1 MKPRPATSP
10 VRRFLRG
17 LANTALYLLLPCQLL
32 LLWVVTRDG
41 PVELPEM
48 VARHLEE
55 RCAEAGGRLHAS
67 RYLLTPQRTLVA
79 QDVALEIAGLPG
91 EVLTAGRVEVGL
103 RLTGKNRGLTSL
115 RIADGKL
122 WCPATA
128 STRGERTLLLDQ
140 VHGSLL
146 HEGRWWQARLQGR
159 AGKFTLTFAGTLPGG
174 LLTAPPTAPG
184 TAPAPAPAEAF
195 GAALRTAENCL
206 NWSARTGGGGLHL
219 TGAGRA
225 DGGVDLT
232 AEGHLGD
239 HWIDERLGIVRFTQP
254 HFAAQARLDAQGR
267 PGGWRVAAEARDL
280 ETQGRQARTVAFTAT
295 GEGLDPRTWRA
306 TGRLTEV
313 QAFGFSGVQLD
324 LEANGAEQGGSG
336 RLRTASSAAD
346 LSWRRFADGSSRL
359 RCSAATLS
367 AEDLARIPALRAALG
382 EGGIALDGAIHLADG
397 EARFAPE
404 TWEVRGATGRL
415 AFSGLRALGLQAE
428 AIAPGAAAALNADLR
443 YDAAAPHF
451 PLVLERLDLAG
462 VRGEAHC
469 SLRAGGPFRLNL
481 RGEIAPPCLDRLLG
495 DWWVQ
500 LWRLFRLTTKP
511 HAIIEVEGAWGQPL
525 STTTRGVVTLADFGF
540 MQAPFR
546 SVAVRIDAD
555 ARRTAIGLDRLA
567 GGDRETDG
575 AVDGLVTWD
584 WSKPAAEAGPRVHVE
599 GNLAPWI
606 AATIAGPELGAS
618 LRALELPPSRHLAV
632 DVAPGVGAQPEV
644 TAKVRC
650 AEPFRAWAIDSA
662 HLELAVRS
670 VGAKLA
676 VTADLDLA
684 AGQAHLDLA
693 GDLLRTPQVHL
704 ELRRCDFAKV
714 AALVGKLG
722 PAKAAE
728 PAPAAPTRA
737 SLALLDLRYTG
748 TLDLAHPTL
757 LRGRG
762 EFLLNDP
769 ELKKVRVL
777 GGLSAALESIGVDAT
792 SYELQ
797 VARGTFGCLEGK
809 AYFPDLTLTG
819 PDARLQLTGEVDLAG
834 PTVDF
839 LGDFS
844 LPSRGSFNPLELLN
858 LNRALVA
865 LTKIR
870 VKGPLANPTTNALPR
885 LKDLVK
891 SKSDNDLG
899 KIPPALL
906 E

>member
-32 LLWVVTRDG
+32 LLWLVTREG
-41 PVELPEM
+41 PVELPGL
-48 VARHLEE
+48 VARYLEE
-55 RCAEAGGRLHAS
+55 RCAEAGGRLHAG

-79 QDVALEIAGLPG
+79 EDVALEIAGLPG
-91 EVLTAGRVEVGL
+91 EVFTAARLEVGV

-115 RIADGKL
+115 RIAEGKL
-122 WCPATA
+122 WCPAKA
-128 STRGERTLLLDQ
+128 SGRGARTLLLDQ

-146 HEGRWWQARLQGR
+146 HEGRWWQAQLQGR

-174 LLTAPPTAPG
+174 LGNTPKPAAG
-184 TAPAPAPAEAF
+184 AAPAPAPAEAF
-195 GAALRTAENCL
+195 GDALRTAEDYL
-206 NWSARTGGGGLHL
+206 NWSARTGGGGLHF

-254 HFAAQARLDAQGR
+254 RFEAQARLDAQGQ
-267 PGGWRVAAEARDL
+267 PGPWRLAAEARDL
-280 ETQGRQARTVAFTAT
+280 ETQGRQARTVAVTAT
-295 GEGLDPRTWRA
+295 GEGLDPRGWRA
-306 TGRLTEV
+306 TGRLGDA
-313 QAFGFSGVQLD
+313 QAFGFSGVQLE
-324 LEANGAEQGGSG
+324 LEASGAEQGGSG
-336 RLRTASSAAD
+336 RLRTATSRAD
-346 LSWRRFADGSSRL
+346 LSWRRSADGSSRL
-359 RCSAATLS
+359 RCPTATLS
-367 AEDLARIPALRAALG
+367 AEDLARLPELRAALAA
-382 EGGIALDGAIHLADG
+382 GGVTLDGAVQLADG
-397 EARFAPE
+397 DVSFTAGS
-404 TWEVRGATGRL
+404 WEVHGATGRL
-415 AFSGLRALGLQAE
+415 SFSGLRALGLHAE
-428 AIAPGAAAALNADLR
+428 AIAPGAGAPLNADLR
-443 YDAAAPHF
+443 YDAAATDF

-462 VRGEAHC
+462 VRGDAHC

-481 RGEIAPPCLDRLLG
+481 RGELAPPCLDQLLG

-500 LWRLFRLTTKP
+500 LWGLFRLNARP
-511 HAIIEVEGAWGQPL
+511 HAVIEVEGAWGQPL
-525 STTTRGVVTLADFGF
+525 STTTRGVVTLADFRF
-540 MQAPFR
+540 MEAPFR

-555 ARRTAIGLDRLA
+555 ARRTAIGLGKLA
-567 GGDRETDG
+567 GGDREADG
-575 AVDGLVTWD
+575 SVDGLVTWD
-584 WSKPAAEAGPRVHVE
+584 WSKPPAEAGPRVHVE

-606 AATIAGPELGAS
+606 AATIAGRELGAS
-618 LRALELPPSRHLAV
+618 LRALELPPSRQLVV
-632 DVAPGVGAQPEV
+632 DVAPGVGGQPEV
-644 TAKVRC
+644 AAKVRC
-650 AEPFRAWAIDSA
+650 ADPFRAWAIDSA

-670 VGAKLA
+670 VGPKLA

-684 AGQAHLDLA
+684 AGRAHLDLA
-693 GDLLRTPQVHL
+693 GDLLRTPQVQL
-704 ELRRCDFAKV
+704 ELRRCDLAKV
-714 AALVGKLG
+714 AALVGKFG
-722 PAKAAE
+722 PAKTAE
-728 PAPAAPTRA
+728 SAPPPPIRA
-737 SLALLDLRYTG
+737 SVALLDLRYAG
-748 TLDLAHPTL
+748 TVDLAHPTL

-762 EFLLNDP
+762 DFLLNDP

-777 GGLSAALESIGVDAT
+777 GGLSSALESIGVDAT

-809 AYFPDLTLTG
+809 AYFPDLALTG
-819 PDARLQLTGEVDLAG
+819 PDARLQLTGEVDLTG
-834 PTVDF
+834 PTVNF

-844 LPSRGSFNPLELLN
+844 LPSRGSFNPLEFLN

-891 SKSDNDLG
+891 SKNDNDLG
-899 KIPPALL
+899 KIPPTLL

>member
-41 PVELPEM
+41 PVELPGM
-48 VARHLEE
+48 VAHYLEE
-55 RCAEAGGRLHAS
+55 RCADAGGRLHAS

-79 QDVALEIAGLPG
+79 EDVALEIAGLPG
-91 EVLTAGRVEVGL
+91 EVFTATRLEVGL
-103 RLTGKNRGLTSL
+103 RLTGKNRGLTAL
-115 RIADGKL
+115 RITEGKL

-128 STRGERTLLLDQ
+128 ATRGERTLLLDQ
-140 VHGSLL
+140 VHASLL

-159 AGKFTLTFAGTLPGG
+159 AGKFTVTFAGTLPGG
-174 LLTAPPTAPG
+174 LLTAPTPAPG
-184 TAPAPAPAEAF
+184 AGPAPAPTEAV

-267 PGGWRVAAEARDL
+267 LGGWRVAAEARDL

-306 TGRLTEV
+306 TGRLREA
-313 QAFGFSGVQLD
+313 QAFGFNGVQLD
-324 LEANGAEQGGSG
+324 LEASGAEQGGSG

-346 LSWRRFADGSSRL
+346 LSWRRLADGSSVL
-359 RCSAATLS
+359 RCPAATLS
-367 AEDLARIPALRAALG
+367 AEDLARVPALRAALG
-382 EGGIALDGAIHLADG
+382 EGRVEFDGALHLADG

-404 TWEVRGATGRL
+404 TWEVRVATGRVS
-415 AFSGLRALGLQAE
+415 FSGLRAMGLHAE
-428 AIAPGAAAALNADLR
+428 AIAPGRTATLNADFR
-443 YDAAAPHF
+443 FDAAAPDF

-462 VRGEAHC
+462 VHGEAHC

-481 RGEIAPPCLDRLLG
+481 RGAIAPPCLDRLLG

-500 LWRLFRLTTKP
+500 LWGLFQLTAKP
-511 HAIIEVEGAWGQPL
+511 VAIIEVEGAWGQPL
-525 STTTRGVVTLADFGF
+525 RTRTRGVVTLTGFRF

-546 SVAVRIDAD
+546 SVEVRIDAD
-555 ARRTAIGLDRLA
+555 ARRTAIGLNKLA

-575 AVDGLVTWD
+575 AVDGTVTWD
-584 WSKPAAEAGPRVHVE
+584 WSKPLAEAGPRVHVE
-599 GNLAPWI
+599 GNLQPWI
-606 AATIAGPELGAS
+606 AATIAGPELGTS
-618 LRALELPPSRHLAV
+618 LRALELPPSRHLVV
-632 DVAPGVGAQPEV
+632 DVAPGVGARPEV
-644 TAKVRC
+644 AAKVRC

-662 HLELAVRS
+662 HLELAVLS
-670 VGAKLA
+670 AGPKLR
-676 VTADLDLA
+676 VSADLDVA
-684 AGQAHLDLA
+684 AGRAHLDLA
-693 GDLLRTPQVHL
+693 GDLLRTPQVQL

-714 AALVGKLG
+714 AALVGKFG
-722 PAKAAE
+722 PAKTTE
-728 PAPAAPTRA
+728 SAPPPPTRA
-737 SLALLDLRYTG
+737 SIALLDLRFSG
-748 TLDLAHPTL
+748 SVDLAHPTL

-762 EFLLNDP
+762 DFVLNDP

-777 GGLSAALESIGVDAT
+777 GGLSSALESIGVDAT

-797 VARGTFGCLEGK
+797 LARGNFGCLEGK

-819 PDARLQLTGEVDLAG
+819 PDARLQLAGEVDLAG
-834 PTVDF
+834 PTLNF

-844 LPSRGSFNPLELLN
+844 LPSRGFFNPFELLN

-870 VKGPLANPTTNALPR
+870 VKGPLSDPTTNALPR